1 MSFFGFAQ
9 PNSLEDEKRKFLET
23 GAKEG
28 DVPVYTWGE
37 DSYDG
42 LGDALQEGGDELN
55 DETFGGSGP
64 VGTLAAFSSAA
75 GSSDTVAL
83 QERTLTSGVMR
94 YHPKACMSSTSSLDR
109 DTHRLRNTSSTSSTE
124 ATQRVHPVRH
134 SQISLMSALLPPLL
148 SSSGGHPRVAL
159 GQPLA
164 FLSPPQVQWRWWCA
178 RIAIRAVQRRCGRA
192 PYACAAPEQ
201 ILALRTR
208 GRRRRA
214 SRRAPATNDP

>member
-64 VGTLAAFSSAA
+64 VGTCAMLSSTA
-75 GSSDTVAL
+75 GSSDAVAL
-83 QERTLTSGVMR
+83 QERTLTSEVMR
-94 YHPKACMSSTSSLDR
+94 YHPRVCPLTTSSRDR
-109 DTHRLRNTSSTSSTE
+109 DMHRPRNTSNTSSTE
-124 ATQRVHPVRH
+124 ANRRAHPVRH
-134 SQISLMSALLPPLL
+134 PQISLMSALLPRLL

-164 FLSPPQVQWRWWCA
+164 FLSPSQVQWWRRRA
-178 RIAIRAVQRRCGRA
+178 RIAVYAVQRCH
-192 PYACAAPEQ
+192 
-201 ILALRTR
+201 
-208 GRRRRA
+208 
-214 SRRAPATNDP
+214 S